1 MHHAWPYQS
10 MGAAVSCTC
19 YQHTSCHGVFTV
31 PCGSC
36 LLQVV
41 LTDQQHILP
50 LTRDNLVLNFPATAT
65 RLSGPS
71 TREHAGSSMQQQ
83 TPDQAPGQAVRHSAR
98 EGFSQSPEAPSAA
111 AAFAAA
117 FGAAATAA
125 EKGPATPTQ
134 PQKQQEHPADELASR
149 VFGTGPLVVQYTW
162 GEPPEQLQGRVAAAS
177 QARLHM
183 LAAQDRATPA
193 QPQLPGSPQDPDGLA
208 GALQANTPA
217 APSQQLHASV
227 GAGGPP
233 AGPST
238 GTAKALDEQSYARQA
253 EQLAAEGYDV
263 VVGADLLYDMAGHA
277 ALRQSLE
284 QLAALSPHLQ
294 VFLCWRARGLGEE
307 AFLQAAA
314 EAGWVI
320 EELPASLLHPEFQT
334 GFYKL
339 VCMVR
344 LP

>member
-1 MHHAWPYQS
+1 
-10 MGAAVSCTC
+10 
-19 YQHTSCHGVFTV
+19 
-31 PCGSC
+31 
-36 LLQVV
+36 
-41 LTDQQHILP
+41 
-50 LTRDNLVLNFPATAT
+50 VLNFPATAEG
-65 RLSGPS
+65 LGGPS
-71 TREHAGSSMQQQ
+71 TEHSTCEHAGSYMQQQ
-83 TPDQAPGQAVRHSAR
+83 MPDQAPQQPPSHTSRG
-98 EGFSQSPEAPSAA
+98 GFSQSPAAPSAA

-117 FGAAATAA
+117 FGAAATPA
-125 EKGPATPTQ
+125 EKESATPTQ
-134 PQKQQEHPADELASR
+134 FQGQQGHSGDPAEELASR
-149 VFGTGPLVVQYTW
+149 VFGRGPLVVQYTW
-162 GEPPEQLQGRVAAAS
+162 GEPLDQLQGRVAAAS
-177 QARLHM
+177 RARLHM
-183 LAAQDRATPA
+183 LAAQDRAASTQ
-193 QPQLPGSPQDPDGLA
+193 QPQLPGSVHAAAVLA
-208 GALQANTPA
+208 GASQERTPA
-217 APSQQLHASV
+217 ATSQQPRASV
-227 GAGGPP
+227 EAGNPP

-238 GTAKALDEQSYARQA
+238 GKAGGLNEQSYALQA

-263 VVGADLLYDMAGHA
+263 VVGADLLYDMASHA

-344 LP
+344 LT